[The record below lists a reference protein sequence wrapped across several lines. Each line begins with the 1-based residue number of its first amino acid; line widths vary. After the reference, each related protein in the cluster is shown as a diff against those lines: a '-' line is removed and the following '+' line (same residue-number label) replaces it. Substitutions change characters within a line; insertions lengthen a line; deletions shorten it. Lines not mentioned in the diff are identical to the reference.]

1 MKFSYSIVSILSLTA
16 QFSSAELK
24 CRPEGPVLPRPTALT
39 KSPIFQAAAANL
51 TETLNAALLGS
62 ITAGWPIN
70 NVSFSLAVV
79 STDQEDPGVP
89 IWEYHH
95 LAATNTEGTKKL
107 DRDSQYLIG
116 SITKVFTDYV
126 LLKSGMDLDAPI
138 TEYLLELDGTSK
150 IQWRDVTLR
159 MLASYLGG
167 TPANYGFSD
176 FYLLEE
182 VFLDYGLPPIDDD
195 DYPPCGVVGLN
206 NGCTGQEIISGM
218 KESYPQTTPN
228 ERPAYSN
235 MAFVLLGMALEE
247 CSGKTYAQLLEELSG
262 PLNMKNTFPSPGDD
276 VKAVIPP
283 DESSWGSDYKLNAP
297 AGGLVSSLSDLS
309 KFSHALLSRTLNM
322 TSTKINDWLKPNAF
336 AGNAYTL
343 TGMPWEILRLS
354 NLTPDHS
361 HAVTVY
367 GKSGGAQNYRSQLSL
382 IDDYGLAI
390 IILTAGPMKA
400 APILTNAMFSTF
412 VAAVDE
418 ASREQA
424 RRFEQRYMSDHE
436 DDVPIEAALEQDEDS
451 MILTSLRRNGTD
463 ILSSLT
469 DIWGLTLGDFL
480 PDVGP
485 KIRVFPSQIRENAT
499 LDGEPAMKEVWHL
512 WPDLKSGFETDLPGN
527 EIEEMNCAGWSIQD
541 WVHYGGEPLDR
552 VLLYVGDDGDV
563 RGFEVPFLRSG
574 ILHPA
579 EQDTVYVHHL
589 SLIN

>member
-1 MKFSYSIVSILSLTA
+1 MKLSYSTVSILSLTA
-16 QFSSAELK
+16 QFTSAELK
-24 CRPEGPVLPRPTALT
+24 CRPEGPVLPSPTALN
-39 KSPIFQAAAANL
+39 KSPIFQAAATNL
-51 TETLNAALLGS
+51 TDTLNAALSGS
-62 ITAGWPIN
+62 ITAGWPID

-79 STDQEDPGVP
+79 SADQDDPGVP

-95 LAATNTEGTKKL
+95 LAAANTKGTREL
-107 DRDSQYLIG
+107 DKDSQYLIG
-116 SITKVFTDYV
+116 SITKVFTDYL
-126 LLKSGMDLDAPI
+126 LLKSGMDLDAPV
-138 TEYLLELDGTSK
+138 TEYLPGLDGESK

-176 FYLLEE
+176 FYLLKE
-182 VFLDYGLPPIDDD
+182 VFLAYGLPPVEDS

-206 NGCTGQEIISGM
+206 KGCTGQEILLGM
-218 KESYPQTTPN
+218 KTSYPQTTPN

-235 MAFVLLGMALEE
+235 VAFVILGLALEE
-247 CSGKTYAQLLEELSG
+247 YTGKTYAQLLEEMVSG
-262 PLNMKNTFPSPGDD
+262 PLNMNKTFPSPGDD
-276 VKAVIPP
+276 DKAVIPP
-283 DESSWGSDYKLNAP
+283 GDSSWGSDYKLNTP

-309 KFSHALLSRTLNM
+309 RFSHALLSRTLNM
-322 TSTKINDWLKPNAF
+322 TSTEINGWLKPNAF

-354 NLTPDHS
+354 NLTPDHP

-367 GKSGGAQNYRSQLSL
+367 GKSGGAQNFRSQLSL

-400 APILTNAMFSTF
+400 APILTNAILSAF
-412 VAAVDE
+412 VAAADKV
-418 ASREQA
+418 SREQA
-424 RRFEQRYMSDHE
+424 KRYEQRYMSDPE
-436 DDVPIEAALEQDEDS
+436 DDVPIEAVLEQNEDS
-451 MILTSLRRNGTD
+451 MILASLRRNDTD

-485 KIRVFPSQIRENAT
+485 KIRVFPSQLRENAT
-499 LDGEPAMKEVWHL
+499 LEGKHVVKEVWHL
-512 WPDLKSGFETDLPGN
+512 WPDLKSGFKTALPGN
-527 EIEEMNCAGWSIQD
+527 EIEQMNCVGWSIQD

-552 VLLYVGDDGDV
+552 VLLYVGEDGGV

-574 ILHPA
+574 ILYPA
-579 EQDTVYVHHL
+579 K
-589 SLIN
+589 

>member
-1 MKFSYSIVSILSLTA
+1 MKLSYSIVSFLSLTA
-16 QFSSAELK
+16 HFTSAELK

-39 KSPIFQAAAANL
+39 KSPIFQAAANNL
-51 TETLNAALLGS
+51 TESLNAALSGS
-62 ITAGWPIN
+62 ITVGWPTN

-79 STDQEDPGVP
+79 SADQGDPGVQ

-95 LAATNTEGTKKL
+95 LAAANTKGTKKL

-126 LLKSGMDLDAPI
+126 LLKSGMNLDVPV
-138 TEYLLELDGTSK
+138 TEYLPGLNGKFK

-176 FYLLEE
+176 FYLLKE
-182 VFLDYGLPPIDDD
+182 VFLAYGLPPIEDS

-206 NGCTGQEIISGM
+206 KGCTGQEILSGM
-218 KESYPQTTPN
+218 RESYPQTTPD

-247 CSGKTYAQLLEELSG
+247 YTGKTYAQLIEEIISG
-262 PLNMKNTFPSPGDD
+262 LLDMTNTFPSPGDD
-276 VKAVIPP
+276 DRAVIPSG
-283 DESSWGSDYKLNAP
+283 DSSWGSDYKLNTP

-309 KFSHALLSRTLNM
+309 KFSYALLSRTLNM
-322 TSTKINDWLKPNAF
+322 TSTEINGWLKPSAF

-343 TGMPWEILRLS
+343 TGVPWEILRLS
-354 NLTPDHS
+354 NLTPDHP
-361 HAVTVY
+361 HDVTVY

-382 IDDYGLAI
+382 IEDYGLAI

-400 APILTNAMFSTF
+400 APILTNAMLSAF
-412 VAAVDE
+412 VTAADE

-424 RRFEQRYMSDHE
+424 KRYEQRYMSDHE
-436 DDVPIEAALEQDEDS
+436 DVLIEAALEQDEDS
-451 MILTSLRRNGTD
+451 MILASLRRNYTD
-463 ILSSLT
+463 ILSSLR

-480 PDVGP
+480 PGVGP
-485 KIRVFPSQIRENAT
+485 EIRVFPSQLRENAT
-499 LDGEPAMKEVWHL
+499 LDGEHVTKEVWHL
-512 WPDLKSGFETDLPGN
+512 WPDLTSGFETDLPGN
-527 EIEEMNCAGWSIQD
+527 EIEEMNCVGWSIQD

-552 VLLYVGDDGDV
+552 VLVYVGDDGDV

-574 ILHPA
+574 ILYPA
-579 EQDTVYVHHL
+579 KQSRD
-589 SLIN
+589 

>member
-1 MKFSYSIVSILSLTA
+1 MKLPYSIAKILSLTA
-16 QFSSAELK
+16 QFTSAELK
-24 CRPEGPVLPRPTALT
+24 CRPEGPVLPRTTALT
-39 KSPIFQAAAANL
+39 KSPIFQTAAANL
-51 TETLNAALLGS
+51 TETLNAALSGS
-62 ITAGWPIN
+62 IISEWPTN

-79 STDQEDPGVP
+79 SAEQDDPGVP

-95 LAATNTEGTKKL
+95 LAAANTKGTKKL

-126 LLKSGMDLDAPI
+126 LLKSGMNIDAPV
-138 TEYLLELDGTSK
+138 TEYLPGLDGKSK

-176 FYLLEE
+176 FYLLKE
-182 VFLDYGLPPIDDD
+182 VFLAYGLPTIEDD

-206 NGCTGQEIISGM
+206 KACTRQESEILSGM
-218 KESYPQTTPN
+218 RESYPQTAPN

-235 MAFVLLGMALEE
+235 MAFVILGLALEE
-247 CSGKTYAQLLEELSG
+247 YTGKTYAQLLEDTVSG
-262 PLNMKNTFPSPGDD
+262 PLKMENTFPSPGDD
-276 VKAVIPP
+276 YRAVIPP
-283 DESSWGSDYKLNAP
+283 GDSSWGSDYKLNTP

-322 TSTKINDWLKPNAF
+322 TSTEINGWLKPSAF

-343 TGMPWEILRLS
+343 TGMPWEILRLP
-354 NLTPDHS
+354 NLTPEHP
-361 HAVTVY
+361 HTVTVY
-367 GKSGGAQNYRSQLSL
+367 GKSGGAQNYRSQLSF

-400 APILTNAMFSTF
+400 APILTNAMLSTF
-412 VAAVDE
+412 VGDADE

-424 RRFEQRYMSDHE
+424 KRYEQRYMSDHE
-436 DDVPIEAALEQDEDS
+436 DVLIEATLEQDEDS

-463 ILSSLT
+463 IMSSLN

-480 PDVGP
+480 PEIGP
-485 KIRVFPSQIRENAT
+485 KIRVFPSQLEENAT
-499 LDGEPAMKEVWHL
+499 LDGEHVTKEVWHL
-512 WPDLKSGFETDLPGN
+512 WPDLASGFETNLPGN
-527 EIEEMNCAGWSIQD
+527 EIEDMNCVGWSIQD

-552 VLLYVGDDGDV
+552 VLLYVGDNGDV
-563 RGFEVPFLRSG
+563 GGIEVPFLQSG
-574 ILHPA
+574 ILYPA
-579 EQDTVYVHHL
+579 KRNRD
-589 SLIN
+589 

>member
-1 MKFSYSIVSILSLTA
+1 MKLSYSIVSILSLTG
-16 QFSSAELK
+16 QLTSAELK

-39 KSPIFQAAAANL
+39 NSPIFQAAANNL
-51 TETLNAALLGS
+51 TESLNAALSGS
-62 ITAGWPIN
+62 ITAGWPTN

-79 STDQEDPGVP
+79 SADQDDPGVP

-95 LAATNTEGTKKL
+95 LAAANTKGTKKL

-116 SITKVFTDYV
+116 SITKVFTGYL
-126 LLKSGMDLDAPI
+126 LLKSGMDLDAPVS
-138 TEYLLELDGTSK
+138 EYLLGLDGKSK
-150 IQWRDVTLR
+150 IQWRDVSLR

-176 FYLLEE
+176 FYLLKEA
-182 VFLDYGLPPIDDD
+182 FLAYGLPPIDDS

-206 NGCTGQEIISGM
+206 KGCTGQEIISGM

-235 MAFVLLGMALEE
+235 MAFVLLGMALE
-247 CSGKTYAQLLEELSG
+247 KYTG
-262 PLNMKNTFPSPGDD
+262 PLDMNNTFPSPGDD

-283 DESSWGSDYKLNAP
+283 GESSWGSDYKLNTP
-297 AGGLVSSLSDLS
+297 AGGLVSSLSNLS

-322 TSTKINDWLKPNAF
+322 TSTEINGWLKPNAF

-354 NLTPDHS
+354 NLAPEHS

-390 IILTAGPMKA
+390 VILTAGPMKA
-400 APILTNAMFSTF
+400 APILTNAMLSSF
-412 VAAVDE
+412 VSAVDDV
-418 ASREQA
+418 SRQQA
-424 RRFEQRYMSDHE
+424 KRYEQRYMSDH
-436 DDVPIEAALEQDEDS
+436 DDVPIEAALEQDNNS
-451 MILTSLRRNGTD
+451 MILASLYRNGTD

-469 DIWGLTLGDFL
+469 NIWGLALGDFL
-480 PDVGP
+480 PKVGP
-485 KIRVFPSQIRENAT
+485 KIRVFPSQLRENAI
-499 LDGEPAMKEVWHL
+499 LDGEPVMKEVWHL

-527 EIEEMNCAGWSIQD
+527 EIEEMNCVGWSIQD
-541 WVHYGGEPLDR
+541 WVHYSGEPLDR

-563 RGFEVPFLRSG
+563 RGFEVPFLRSR
-574 ILHPA
+574 ILYPA
-579 EQDTVYVHHL
+579 K
-589 SLIN
+589 

>member
-1 MKFSYSIVSILSLTA
+1 MKFSYSIFSILSLTA
-16 QFSSAELK
+16 QFATAELK

-39 KSPIFQAAAANL
+39 NSPIFQAAATNL
-51 TETLNAALLGS
+51 TETLSAALSGS
-62 ITAGWPIN
+62 ITAGWPIE

-79 STDQEDPGVP
+79 SADQDDPGVP
-89 IWEYHH
+89 MWEYHH
-95 LAATNTEGTKKL
+95 LAAANTKGTKKL

-116 SITKVFTDYV
+116 SITKIFTDYV

-138 TEYLLELDGTSK
+138 TEYLPGLDGMSK
-150 IQWRDVTLR
+150 IQWRDVSLR

-176 FYLLEE
+176 FYLLKE
-182 VFLDYGLPPIDDD
+182 VFLAYGLPPIEDS

-206 NGCTGQEIISGM
+206 KGCTGQEILTGM

-235 MAFVLLGMALEE
+235 MAFVILGMALEE
-247 CSGKTYAQLLEELSG
+247 YTGKTYAQLLEEIVSG
-262 PLNMKNTFPSPGDD
+262 PLDMNNTFPSPGNDD
-276 VKAVIPP
+276 KAVIPP
-283 DESSWGSDYKLNAP
+283 GDSSWGSDYKLNTP

-322 TSTKINDWLKPNAF
+322 TSTEITGWLKPSAF

-354 NLTPDHS
+354 NLTPDHP

-382 IDDYGLAI
+382 IGDYGLAI

-400 APILTNAMFSTF
+400 APILTNAMLSTF
-412 VAAVDE
+412 SAAADE
-418 ASREQA
+418 VSREQSK
-424 RRFEQRYMSDHE
+424 RFEQRYMSDQDHS
-436 DDVPIEAALEQDEDS
+436 VPIEAALEQDEDS
-451 MILTSLRRNGTD
+451 MVLASLHRNTD
-463 ILSSLT
+463 ILSSLAY
-469 DIWGLTLGDFL
+469 IWGLTLGDFL
-480 PDVGP
+480 PEVGP
-485 KIRVFPSQIRENAT
+485 KIRVFPSQLRESAR
-499 LDGEPAMKEVWHL
+499 LDGKPVVKEVWHL
-512 WPDLKSGFETDLPGN
+512 WPDLNSGFETDLPRN
-527 EIEEMNCAGWSIQD
+527 EIEEMNCVGWSIQD

-552 VLLYVGDDGDV
+552 VLLYVGDDGGV

-574 ILHPA
+574 ILYPA
-579 EQDTVYVHHL
+579 K
-589 SLIN
+589 